1 MPKRDE
7 AYMLGQRNAFTQA
20 AVECLLNKGLVDT
33 SMQDVARAAGVSLGT
48 LYIHFTDKF
57 ELVLAA
63 CRASY
68 GGWSW
73 PNKPPSSWADY
84 VAEIDQ
90 LRTYY
95 RSDRGRRRIR
105 LSLQIVAE
113 LVMNQK
119 KLPGFAEW
127 YDELADTMQQNLQA
141 LHDNGEISL
150 PLGLQQTVMTH
161 MLLYHGATYCAV
173 ANRNID
179 IDAVVTSLKSSL
191 ALTAGA
197 KSQAGALDEA

>member
-7 AYMLGQRNAFTQA
+7 AYMLGQRTAFTQA
-20 AVECLLNKGLVDT
+20 AVECLLRKGLVDT
-33 SMQDVARAAGVSLGT
+33 SMQDVASAAGVSLGT
-48 LYIHFTDKF
+48 LYVHFTDKY

-73 PNKPPSSWADY
+73 SNKPANTWADY
-84 VAEIDQ
+84 VSEIDQ
-90 LRTYY
+90 LRKYF

-119 KLPGFAEW
+119 NLPDFAEW
-127 YDELADTMQQNLQA
+127 YDELVTTIRQNLQT
-141 LHDNGEISL
+141 LYDNGEISL
-150 PLGLQQTVMTH
+150 PLGLQQTVVTH

-173 ANRNID
+173 ANRDIEID
-179 IDAVVTSLKSSL
+179 TVVTSLRSSL

-197 KSQAGALDEA
+197 KPQIATG